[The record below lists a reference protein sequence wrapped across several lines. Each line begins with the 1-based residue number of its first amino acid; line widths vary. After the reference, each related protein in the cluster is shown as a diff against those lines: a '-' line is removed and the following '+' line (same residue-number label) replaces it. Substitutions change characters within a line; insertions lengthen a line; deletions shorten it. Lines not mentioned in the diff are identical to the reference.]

1 MSAMARWCF
10 QHRRWVAAA
19 WLLAMV
25 AVIGVGKVAG
35 SDFGSS
41 FSLPNTDSQAAVSLL
56 THNFPAASGEGDQVV
71 IQAAHGSTVRSAA
84 VRADVTSAL
93 ARVAAVPGVESVAS
107 PYAHG
112 DAAQISRDG
121 TVAFAVVTWDKQSSA
136 VTGGDAQNLIKA
148 AESADSANVHVSLS
162 GQSITNSERPS
173 PGFTVGVGVIAAL
186 AVLLVI
192 FGGAVLAALLPLLGA
207 IVALVLG
214 TSLIGLLS
222 HVMSISSV
230 STELAVLIGLGVGV
244 DYGLFIISRH
254 RSAVKQGMSYADAA
268 SLAVATSGRTV
279 LLAGLTVCIA
289 LLGQF
294 LLGVSFLY
302 GVSVSAA
309 VAVALTM
316 ATALTLLPA
325 MLGFLGPRVLSRRE
339 RARLAS
345 VAASG
350 RHAAPAPA
358 RGFWLRWAR
367 FVEARKVLVAVGS
380 LAAVVAIALPIFGLR
395 LGTSDASTDP
405 ASSTTHQAYTALA
418 AGFGPGFNGPLE
430 LVAQSGSA
438 RDVTAFDQL
447 LATVAHTPG
456 VASVTPTVTS
466 PNEKVLLA
474 TVYPTTSPQA
484 SQTVSLVN
492 ELRGQL
498 IPRAD
503 SGTSLVVHVG
513 GVTATNIDFAHVLTD
528 KLPIFIAIVVLLAFL
543 LLMAVFRSL
552 LIPLLASVMNLLS
565 VGAALGAMNAV
576 FSWGWGGSLLRLSGT
591 GPVDAFLPVLIF
603 SVLFGLSMDYEVYLI
618 SRIQEEW
625 RHGAAADLSAA
636 NRNKAAIITGQAK
649 SGPVIAAAA
658 SIMIL
663 VFGSFMLGG
672 ARELAEFGFG
682 LAFSVLVDA
691 LLIRSLLVP
700 ALMHLFGPANWALP
714 RWLDRVLPR
723 LAVEGAEPAAALADL
738 DARVLA
744 DSAGSAGSAGSAV
757 PDGPGHTAPNLVI
770 RDHSRY

>member
-1 MSAMARWCF
+1 MSGLARWCF
-10 QHRRWVAAA
+10 QHRRWVAGA

-25 AVIGVGKVAG
+25 AVVGLGRAAG
-35 SDFGSS
+35 TDFGSS
-41 FSLPNTDSQAAVSLL
+41 FSLPGTDSQAAVSLL
-56 THNFPAASGEGDQVV
+56 TQNFPAASGESDQIV
-71 IQAAHGSTVRSAA
+71 IQATHGAAIRSAPVQAA
-84 VRADVTSAL
+84 VTEAL
-93 ARVAAVPGVESVAS
+93 AKVAAVPGVEAVAS
-107 PYAHG
+107 PYAKAG
-112 DAAQISRDG
+112 SAQVSRDG
-121 TVAFAVVTWDKQSSA
+121 AIAFATVAWDKQSA
-136 VTGGDAQNLIKA
+136 QVTTADADQLIKA
-148 AESADSANVHVSLS
+148 AETADSAAVHISLS
-162 GQSITNSERPS
+162 GEAITNSERPS
-173 PGFTVGVGVIAAL
+173 LGFTVGVGVIAAL

-192 FGGAVLAALLPLLGA
+192 FGGSVLAALLPLLGA
-207 IVALVLG
+207 GVALVLG

-222 HVMSISSV
+222 HAMSISSV

-244 DYGLFIISRH
+244 DYGLFIISRY
-254 RSAVKQGMSYADAA
+254 RSAVKQGLPYADAA
-268 SLAVATSGRTV
+268 ALAVATSGRTV

-325 MLGFLGPRVLSRRE
+325 MLGFLGPQALSRRE
-339 RARLAS
+339 RARLTAT
-345 VAASG
+345 G
-350 RHAAPAPA
+350 RHASPAA
-358 RGFWLRWAR
+358 GGFWLGWAR
-367 FVEARKVLVAVGS
+367 LVEKRKVLVAVGS

-405 ASSTTHQAYTALA
+405 ASSTTYQAYTALA
-418 AGFGPGFNGPLE
+418 QGFGPGFNGPLE
-430 LVAQSGSA
+430 LAA
-438 RDVTAFDQL
+438 RAGTAPDRAAFSHL
-447 LATVAHTPG
+447 LATAARTPG
-456 VASVTPTVTS
+456 VASVTPAVTS
-466 PNEKVLLA
+466 PNGKVLLA
-474 TVYPTTSPQA
+474 SVYPTTSPQA
-484 SQTVSLVN
+484 EQTVNLVN
-492 ELRGQL
+492 ALRDRL
-498 IPRAD
+498 IPRAAD
-503 SGTSLVVHVG
+503 GTSLVVHVG
-513 GVTATNIDFAHVLTD
+513 GETATNIDFAHVLTD
-528 KLPIFIAIVVLLAFL
+528 KLPIFIVIVVLLAFL

-552 LIPLLASVMNLLS
+552 LIPLVASAMNLLS

-625 RHGAAADLSAA
+625 HHNGGTAAS
-636 NRNKAAIITGQAK
+636 RNHLAVVTGQAK

-663 VFGSFMLGG
+663 VFGSFMFGG

-700 ALMHLFGPANWALP
+700 ALMHIIGPVNWALP
-714 RWLDRVLPR
+714 RWLDRILPR
-723 LAVEGAEPAAALADL
+723 LAVEAAELAIAGPAASDPAAGALA
-738 DARVLA
+738 
-744 DSAGSAGSAGSAV
+744 SGTM
-757 PDGPGHTAPNLVI
+757 PDGPGHTVPSPVI
-770 RDHSRY
+770 RRSRD

>member
-1 MSAMARWCF
+1 MSGLARWCF
-10 QHRRWVAAA
+10 QHRRWVAVG

-25 AVIGVGKVAG
+25 AVVGLGKAAG
-35 SDFGSS
+35 TDFGSS

-56 THNFPAASGEGDQVV
+56 TQNFPAASGEGDQIV
-71 IQAAHGSTVRSAA
+71 IQATHGATIRSAP
-84 VRADVTSAL
+84 VRAEVTAAL
-93 ARVAAVPGVESVAS
+93 AKVAAVPGVEAVAS
-107 PYAHG
+107 PYAKA

-121 TVAFAVVTWDKQSSA
+121 TIAFAVVTWDKQA
-136 VTGGDAQNLIKA
+136 AQVTNADADHLIKA
-148 AESADSANVHVSLS
+148 AESADDGTVRISLS
-162 GQSITNSERPS
+162 GQSITNSERPD

-186 AVLLVI
+186 AVLLVV
-192 FGGAVLAALLPLLGA
+192 FGGALLAALLPLLGA

-214 TSLIGLLS
+214 NSLIGLLS
-222 HVMSISSV
+222 HAMSISSV

-244 DYGLFIISRH
+244 DYGLFIISRY
-254 RSAVKQGMSYADAA
+254 RSAVKQGASYSDAA
-268 SLAVATSGRTV
+268 QLAVATSGRTV

-339 RARLAS
+339 RRALAT
-345 VAASG
+345 G
-350 RHAAPAPA
+350 RHASPAA
-358 RGFWLRWAR
+358 GGFWLRWAR

-380 LAAVVAIALPIFGLR
+380 LAAVAAIALPIFGLR

-418 AGFGPGFNGPLE
+418 EGFGPGFNGPLE

-438 RDVTAFDQL
+438 ADVTAFDHL
-447 LATVAHTPG
+447 LAVAARTPG
-456 VASVTPTVTS
+456 VASVAPAVTS
-466 PNEKVLLA
+466 PNGKVLLA

-484 SQTVSLVN
+484 TQTINLVN
-492 ELRGQL
+492 DLRDHI
-498 IPRAD
+498 IPRAAD
-503 SGTSLVVHVG
+503 GTSLAVHVG

-528 KLPIFIAIVVLLAFL
+528 KLPIFIVIVVLLAFL

-552 LIPLLASVMNLLS
+552 LIPLVASVMNLLS

-576 FSWGWGGSLLRLSGT
+576 FGWGWGGSLLGLSGT

-618 SRIQEEW
+618 GRIQEEW
-625 RHGAAADLSAA
+625 RRSAGSGATAAQ
-636 NRNKAAIITGQAK
+636 RNHLAIVAGQAK

-663 VFGSFMLGG
+663 VFGSFMFGG

-700 ALMHLFGPANWALP
+700 ALMHLIGPANWSVP
-714 RWLDRVLPR
+714 GWLNRILPR
-723 LAVEGAEPAAALADL
+723 LDVEAAEPAIAGPAANGPDACALA
-738 DARVLA
+738 
-744 DSAGSAGSAGSAV
+744 SGAV
-757 PDGPGHTAPNLVI
+757 PVGPGHTAPNHII
-770 RDHSRY
+770 RD